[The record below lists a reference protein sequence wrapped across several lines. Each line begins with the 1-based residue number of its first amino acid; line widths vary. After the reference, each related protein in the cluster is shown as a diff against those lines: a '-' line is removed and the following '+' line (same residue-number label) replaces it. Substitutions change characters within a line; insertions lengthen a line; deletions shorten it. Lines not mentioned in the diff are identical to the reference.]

1 MKFHQILLLTYL
13 FYTLSVSSQEGTF
26 VSIEN
31 FIYNTELLKE
41 NDRGVIIPQFNR
53 SLNNRIEFYLNENFK
68 TIIESTSNIT
78 WQSYQTK
85 TNALIKSHVMSYFAR
100 VKIKNSNQN
109 NEFKYLEI
117 NHYPSTDR
125 INTDYIWDPQKN
137 NFRLSDSEI
146 EKRSYLPDIK
156 ELGIQD
162 QQIKPSIDDILVE
175 YKDLINGVN
184 QNIIYFN
191 KSKSNELQTINNK
204 IIQFVSQNFT
214 SAEYVMNISF
224 DSYYTFLSSY
234 DTYHY
239 YTFVVQLKLIDSK
252 FPGFVEVFYNPTTGK
267 INSDFIWDNENQEF
281 KRPRRDN

>member
-68 TIIESTSNIT
+68 NIIESTSNIT

-85 TNALIKSHVMSYFAR
+85 TNAMIKSHVMSYFAR

-117 NHYPSTDR
+117 DHYPSTDK

-156 ELGIQD
+156 ELEIQD

>member
-1 MKFHQILLLTYL
+1 M
-13 FYTLSVSSQEGTF
+13 
-26 VSIEN
+26 
-31 FIYNTELLKE
+31 
-41 NDRGVIIPQFNR
+41 
-53 SLNNRIEFYLNENFK
+53 
-68 TIIESTSNIT
+68 
-78 WQSYQTK
+78 
-85 TNALIKSHVMSYFAR
+85 IKSHVMSYFAR

-117 NHYPSTDR
+117 DHYPSTDK

-156 ELGIQD
+156 ELEIQD